1 MHIYTQYICFGN
13 QNFPVHGPIVP
24 FPHPATQT
32 ALRSSRFPTRDT
44 CLYMYMHRAWLYMH
58 IYIYTPYISM
68 CTCVCIL
75 YIYIYKLP
83 RTRTTRRAPA
93 VRHGVPTPL
102 RRRLLLLLR
111 FVPGVP
117 PGWAGRP
124 AGRPAASAASTALS
138 RDMNED
144 RAHPS
149 RAPVLHDRSVRRVC
163 TTALLHYLPQRRDGN
178 LPQACSSCGSFGAG
192 PGFFFSPPSWRD
204 GAYEMLPIN
213 AHTHTHIP
221 CT

>member
-1 MHIYTQYICFGN
+1 
-13 QNFPVHGPIVP
+13 
-24 FPHPATQT
+24 
-32 ALRSSRFPTRDT
+32 
-44 CLYMYMHRAWLYMH
+44 MYVY
-58 IYIYTPYISM
+58 
-68 CTCVCIL
+68 
-75 YIYIYKLP
+75 YIYIYINCRERGLHGAHLRFGTASRLRSAAASSSSGSSP
-83 RTRTTRRAPA
+83 ECRRA
-93 VRHGVPTPL
+93 G
-102 RRRLLLLLR
+102 
-111 FVPGVP
+111 P
-117 PGWAGRP
+117 P
-124 AGRPAASAASTALS
+124 ASAASTALS

-213 AHTHTHIP
+213 AHTHTHSVHVEKTMHILVRGEP
-221 CT
+221 WMRAITLVIA